1 MENEWYRGC
10 RKCLLRDLT
19 EKEYFRNMYVYIS
32 NLPEEDRTPEE
43 EYERRLSKRMRPFV
57 KRYVQDLWMFCGDAC
72 GDRCEA
78 LPGQHPRMVG
88 ICLSCKP

>member
-43 EYERRLSKRMRPFV
+43 EYERRLSKCRECDHLLNGMCRSCGCFVEMRAAIVVRHCP
-57 KRYVQDLWMFCGDAC
+57 DSTSEW
-72 GDRCEA
+72 
-78 LPGQHPRMVG
+78 
-88 ICLSCKP
+88 

>member
-43 EYERRLSKRMRPFV
+43 EYERRLSKCRECDHLLNGMCRICGCFVVMRAAIVVRHCP
-57 KRYVQDLWMFCGDAC
+57 DCTSEW
-72 GDRCEA
+72 
-78 LPGQHPRMVG
+78 
-88 ICLSCKP
+88 

>member
-43 EYERRLSKRMRPFV
+43 EYERRLSKCRECDHLLNGMCRICGCFVEMRAAIV
-57 KRYVQDLWMFCGDAC
+57 VR
-72 GDRCEA
+72 
-78 LPGQHPRMVG
+78 H
-88 ICLSCKP
+88 CLDSTSEW